1 MTEVYKRI
9 TVDLSRRSNVRLI
22 FASQNDIGARNLMIT
37 LTDGGIN
44 YIPSNDCS
52 ATLNFKRSD
61 EVCGAVAASILRTG
75 DIVVEIPQIALA
87 APGITVCSV
96 SLFDSEK
103 NKLTSSDFSLDIGE
117 EFYSG
122 ETIEDN
128 PDYSLLQSL
137 FAKMA
142 EYATAES
149 ARAAAEETRKQNEDS
164 RAMAEKV
171 RDKKIT
177 ANLGFGGSLK
187 LSASAWDS
195 DFSQTVTVPYI
206 GDDDLVQFQ
215 PATRVDRAV
224 MTNYRIFVEP
234 DVSGG
239 KARFVADAKPI
250 SDIALKYFIT
260 KGRAV

>member
-22 FASQNDIGARNLMIT
+22 FARQNDIGARNLLIT
-37 LTDGGIN
+37 LTDGGIS
-44 YIPSNDCS
+44 YTPANDCS
-52 ATLNFKRSD
+52 AALNFKRSD

-87 APGITVCSV
+87 VPGETLCSV

-103 NKLTSSDFSLDIGE
+103 NKLTSSDFCLDVSE
-117 EFYSG
+117 EYYSG
-122 ETIEDN
+122 DTVEDD

-137 FAKMA
+137 FAKIA
-142 EYATAES
+142 EYAAVES
-149 ARAAAEETRKQNEDS
+149 GRVEAEEVRQKNEES
-164 RAMAEKV
+164 RVLAEKV

-177 ANLGFGGSLK
+177 ANLGFGGGLK
-187 LSASAWDS
+187 LSASAWDT
-195 DFSQTVTVPYI
+195 DCCQAITVPYI
-206 GDDDLVQFQ
+206 GEHDMVQFC
-215 PATRVDRAV
+215 PATLSDRAV

-239 KARFVADAKPI
+239 QAKFVADAIPLTDI
-250 SDIALKYFIT
+250 SLNYFIT